1 MLSSGFD
8 FNVSPTALCHTM
20 RAAWWLKPLGTCP
33 PIRGQKVSRISFSF
47 LSPFYSLV
55 YKWTRLPQSRLVL
68 IFNIGVSAVA
78 AGLFVQDVVM
88 PFYWTEMVKM
98 LGVSKLNTAVSYVVV
113 PLIYLGN
120 I

>member
-1 MLSSGFD
+1 MDTSAPIKTGTD
-8 FNVSPTALCHTM
+8 FQY
-20 RAAWWLKPLGTCP
+20 R
-33 PIRGQKVSRISFSF
+33 RFSC
-47 LSPFYSLV
+47 
-55 YKWTRLPQSRLVL
+55 RCR
-68 IFNIGVSAVA
+68 
-78 AGLFVQDVVM
+78 FVQDVVM